1 MKGRGVQVI
10 KKSCNESVSNSTT
23 TNMKDNNVGD
33 ILETPCKKAL
43 KMIQIMRL
51 FGIAES
57 LSIALLSLPILTL
70 EL

>member
-1 MKGRGVQVI
+1 
-10 KKSCNESVSNSTT
+10 
-23 TNMKDNNVGD
+23 MKDNNVGD